1 MTSLISFFIY
11 ILIGIIFV
19 LAYCRYSDITI
30 QDSTDF
36 SVCVVLVVLWPA
48 VVLCGLILIIMD
60 WFSGFGGGPSLF
72 A

>member
-1 MTSLISFFIY
+1 MTSLISFVIY

-48 VVLCGLILIIMD
+48 VALCGLILIIMD
-60 WFSGFGGGPSLF
+60 WLSGFGGGPSLF

>member
-1 MTSLISFFIY
+1 MTSLISFVIY
-11 ILIGIIFV
+11 ILIGIIFI

-60 WFSGFGGGPSLF
+60 WFSGFGGGPGLF
-72 A
+72 S